1 VYNIQ
6 LTDDFS
12 NWLNNLKDITV
23 KGFITK
29 RITIMANGSLGEI
42 RSLGEGLFEAKIRR
56 GAGFRLYFINK
67 GKKIIV
73 LLCGGDKSTQRQDI
87 SKAKKLAKEILNA

>member
-1 VYNIQ
+1 MYNIQ

>member
-1 VYNIQ
+1 M
-6 LTDDFS
+6 TDDFS